1 MNAKEFFVKVSRMRD
16 AQKMYFKY
24 RSDERLQEA
33 FRLQEEVDKEILR
46 TMMSL
51 SQQELNE
58 MFSDEKDIH
67 TNRQDDN
74 LQGVYPR
81 RPSASR

>member
-16 AQKMYFKY
+16 DQKMYFKY

-33 FRLQEEVDKEILR
+33 FRLQQEVDNDILQEK
-46 TMMSL
+46 MSL

-67 TNRQDDN
+67 TNQQDDN
-74 LQGVYPR
+74 L
-81 RPSASR
+81 

>member
-1 MNAKEFFVKVSRMRD
+1 MTMNAKEFFVKVSRMRD

-33 FRLQEEVDKEILR
+33 FRLQQEVDNDILQE
-46 TMMSL
+46 MMSL

-74 LQGVYPR
+74 L
-81 RPSASR
+81 

>member
-33 FRLQEEVDKEILR
+33 FRLQQEVDNDILQEK
-46 TMMSL
+46 MSL

-58 MFSDEKDIH
+58 MFGNEENI
-67 TNRQDDN
+67 
-74 LQGVYPR
+74 PR
-81 RPSASR
+81 

>member
-1 MNAKEFFVKVSRMRD
+1 MTMNAKEFFVKVSRMRD

-33 FRLQEEVDKEILR
+33 FRLQQEVDNDILQEK
-46 TMMSL
+46 MSL

-58 MFSDEKDIH
+58 MFSNEKDIH
-67 TNRQDDN
+67 TNRQNDN
-74 LQGVYPR
+74 L
-81 RPSASR
+81 

>member
-33 FRLQEEVDKEILR
+33 FRLQEEVDNDILKEK
-46 TMMSL
+46 MSL

-58 MFSDEKDIH
+58 MFGNEENI
-67 TNRQDDN
+67 
-74 LQGVYPR
+74 PR
-81 RPSASR
+81 

>member
-33 FRLQEEVDKEILR
+33 FRLQQEVDNDILQEK
-46 TMMSL
+46 MSL

-67 TNRQDDN
+67 TNRQYDN
-74 LQGVYPR
+74 L
-81 RPSASR
+81 

>member
-33 FRLQEEVDKEILR
+33 FRLQEEVDNDILQEK
-46 TMMSL
+46 MSL

-58 MFSDEKDIH
+58 MFGDEKDIH

-74 LQGVYPR
+74 L
-81 RPSASR
+81 

>member
-33 FRLQEEVDKEILR
+33 FRLQQEVDNDILKEK
-46 TMMSL
+46 MSL

-58 MFSDEKDIH
+58 MFGNEENI
-67 TNRQDDN
+67 
-74 LQGVYPR
+74 PR
-81 RPSASR
+81 

>member
-67 TNRQDDN
+67 TNRRDDN
-74 LQGVYPR
+74 L
-81 RPSASR
+81 

>member
-1 MNAKEFFVKVSRMRD
+1 MNAKDFFVKVSRMRD

-58 MFSDEKDIH
+58 MFGDEKDI
-67 TNRQDDN
+67 
-74 LQGVYPR
+74 PR
-81 RPSASR
+81 

>member
-1 MNAKEFFVKVSRMRD
+1 MTMNAKEFFVKVSRMRD

-33 FRLQEEVDKEILR
+33 FRLQQEVDNDILQEK
-46 TMMSL
+46 MSL

-67 TNRQDDN
+67 THQQDDN
-74 LQGVYPR
+74 L
-81 RPSASR
+81 

>member
-1 MNAKEFFVKVSRMRD
+1 MTMNAKEFFVKVSRMRD

-33 FRLQEEVDKEILR
+33 FRLQQEVDNDILQEK
-46 TMMSL
+46 MSL

-58 MFSDEKDIH
+58 MFGNEENI
-67 TNRQDDN
+67 
-74 LQGVYPR
+74 
-81 RPSASR
+81 SR

>member
-33 FRLQEEVDKEILR
+33 FRLQQGVDNDILQEK
-46 TMMSL
+46 MSL

-67 TNRQDDN
+67 TNRRDDN
-74 LQGVYPR
+74 L
-81 RPSASR
+81 

>member
-33 FRLQEEVDKEILR
+33 FRLQEEVDNDILKEK
-46 TMMSL
+46 MSL

-74 LQGVYPR
+74 L
-81 RPSASR
+81 

>member
-33 FRLQEEVDKEILR
+33 FRLQQEVDNDILKEK
-46 TMMSL
+46 MSL

-58 MFSDEKDIH
+58 MFGNEENI
-67 TNRQDDN
+67 
-74 LQGVYPR
+74 
-81 RPSASR
+81 SR

>member
-33 FRLQEEVDKEILR
+33 DNDILKEK
-46 TMMSL
+46 MSL

-58 MFSDEKDIH
+58 MFGNEENI
-67 TNRQDDN
+67 
-74 LQGVYPR
+74 PR
-81 RPSASR
+81 

>member
-33 FRLQEEVDKEILR
+33 FRLQQEVDNDILKEK
-46 TMMSL
+46 MSL

-74 LQGVYPR
+74 L
-81 RPSASR
+81 

>member
-1 MNAKEFFVKVSRMRD
+1 MTMNAKEFFVKVSRMRD

-33 FRLQEEVDKEILR
+33 FRLQQEVDNDILQEK
-46 TMMSL
+46 MSL

-58 MFSDEKDIH
+58 MFSNEKDIH
-67 TNRQDDN
+67 TNRRDDN
-74 LQGVYPR
+74 L
-81 RPSASR
+81 

>member
-1 MNAKEFFVKVSRMRD
+1 MTMNAKEFFVKVSRMRD

-33 FRLQEEVDKEILR
+33 FRLQQEVDNDILQEK
-46 TMMSL
+46 MSL

-74 LQGVYPR
+74 L
-81 RPSASR
+81 

>member
-33 FRLQEEVDKEILR
+33 FRLQQEVDNDILQEK
-46 TMMSL
+46 MSL

-67 TNRQDDN
+67 TNRQDDD
-74 LQGVYPR
+74 L
-81 RPSASR
+81 